1 MWCLSALNY
10 LECENLHLNQGEEK
24 GVDEDLFREQ
34 LGTADGLLLY
44 REKTH
49 P

>member
-1 MWCLSALNY
+1 MGALNS
-10 LECENLHLNQGEEK
+10 LECGNLHLNRDEEK
-24 GVDEDLFREQ
+24 GVNEDLFREQ